1 MPQPLDVGGYGKRWR
16 WDDLSESCQRPVM
29 FLSDSFLKTKKR
41 ETLSHLKNKQTKKKK
56 NQNAAMVVGHLLRTV
71 TLYCVV
77 KIKTEMLG
85 CLLSSMLMLQLHYVC
100 IKV

>member
-1 MPQPLDVGGYGKRWR
+1 
-16 WDDLSESCQRPVM
+16 
-29 FLSDSFLKTKKR
+29 
-41 ETLSHLKNKQTKKKK
+41 
-56 NQNAAMVVGHLLRTV
+56 MVVGHLFRTV